1 MGQYINGFYVFAPV
15 TSTDH
20 AGLLWVAAIL
30 SLLFSVVTLF
40 TRYHIKRRAFG
51 TDDWLITA
59 ATVSL
64 DLTCAPRSPF
74 LTIVQPGSR
83 VGAIYRLV
91 RGHAELWFR
100 QVLGSA
106 HP

>member
-64 DLTCAPRSPF
+64 DLTYMCATLAISDYYPTRFSGWRNISPC
-74 LTIVQPGSR
+74 SWACR
-83 VGAIYRLV
+83 VMD
-91 RGHAELWFR
+91 
-100 QVLGSA
+100 
-106 HP
+106 